1 MTVSS
6 DISVLA
12 EFVEHNPAYYSRVFQ
27 HLGQRRQFFSL
38 NIAALL
44 AGPLWAAARRVWG
57 LFWFGLL
64 GELLAIILAGR
75 ALVTREMDPG
85 AIGADWPAFLAALGF
100 FSAIRLVLSLTA
112 NAAYLRRY
120 ERWRIDNSIGAGFGG
135 RPLLAG
141 LGLLLAI
148 YPLSIYRFWNSEVP
162 PELAAFPAAKGFAR
176 ATANGISAL
185 FDWMTIRFEAFFD
198 AVTAVIRLVLNHIDF
213 VFVTTPWP
221 VTGFVILLIAWRL
234 AGWRVGLFT
243 LASLAYLGLFGF
255 WEKSMSTLALVV
267 TSVAIIL
274 VFAMP
279 LGIWCAKSRRV
290 EAILY
295 PVLDAM
301 QTLPTFVYLIPAIAF
316 FSIGKTPGVIATVIF
331 AMPPMI
337 KLTALGIRQVPGHIV
352 EAAVAYGGSP
362 AQILFKV
369 ELPLAKPAIMTG
381 LNQTIMMSLSMV
393 VIAALIGAGGL
404 GEDVTRALQFLQKG
418 QGILAGL
425 AIVLCAMVIDRVL
438 QGVHDRNTR
447 HRDRNGNP

>member
-1 MTVSS
+1 M
-6 DISVLA
+6 A
-12 EFVEHNPAYYSRVFQ
+12 Q
-27 HLGQRRQFFSL
+27 QRQIL
-38 NIAALL
+38 NLNLAALL
-44 AGPLWAAARRVWG
+44 AGPLWAAARRLWG

-75 ALVTREMDPG
+75 GWVSSGERRSTLVFGIALFIAVR
-85 AIGADWPAFLAALGF
+85 LA
-100 FSAIRLVLSLTA
+100 VSLLA
-112 NAAYLRRY
+112 NVAYFRRY
-120 ERWRIDNSIGAGFGG
+120 ERWRIDQRIGGGFGG

-141 LGLLLAI
+141 IALLLAI
-148 YPLSIYRFWNSEVP
+148 YPLTLYRFWNAGVRA
-162 PELAAFPAAKGFAR
+162 ELATFPAAKGFAK

-185 FDWMTIRFEAFFD
+185 FDWMTVRFEAFFD
-198 AVTAVIRLVLNHIDF
+198 AVTAVIRLVLNHIDM
-213 VFVTTPWP
+213 VFVMTPWP
-221 VTGFVILLIAWRL
+221 VTGLIILLLAWRL
-234 AGWRVGLFT
+234 AGWRVALFA
-243 LASLAYLGLFGF
+243 LASLAYLGFFGF

-290 EAILY
+290 EAVLY
-295 PVLDAM
+295 PILDAM

-337 KLTALGIRQVPGHIV
+337 KLTALGIKQVPAHIV
-352 EAAVAYGGSP
+352 EAAIAYGGSP

-369 ELPLAKPAIMTG
+369 ELPLARPSIMTG

-404 GEDVTRALQFLQKG
+404 GEDVIRSLQFLQKG
-418 QGILAGL
+418 QGMLAGL

-438 QGVHDRNTR
+438 QGAHGKSASDRS
-447 HRDRNGNP
+447 RDTEI

>member
-6 DISVLA
+6 ETPVLSQ
-12 EFVEHNPAYYSRVFQ
+12 FVERNTAYYSRTFQ
-27 HLGQRRQFFSL
+27 QLVQHRQFFSL
-38 NIAALL
+38 NLGALF
-44 AGPLWAAARRVWG
+44 AGPLWAAARRLWG
-57 LFWFGLL
+57 LFWFGFLA
-64 GELLAIILAGR
+64 ELLAIILAGR
-75 ALVTREMDPG
+75 AWLSPEAEAPTGV
-85 AIGADWPAFLAALGF
+85 DWRAFIAALCLFG
-100 FSAIRLVLSLTA
+100 AVRLIASLLA

-120 ERWRIDNSIGAGFGG
+120 EQWRIDNSIGGGFGG
-135 RPLLAG
+135 RPLLAAVA
-141 LGLLLAI
+141 LLLAI
-148 YPLSIYRFWNSEVP
+148 YPLTIYRFWNP
-162 PELAAFPAAKGFAR
+162 QIPAELAAFPAAKGFAK

-198 AVTAVIRLVLNHIDF
+198 AVTAIIRLVLNHIDLI
-213 VFVTTPWP
+213 FVTTPWP
-221 VTGFVILLIAWRL
+221 VTGLLILLIAWRL
-234 AGWRVGLFT
+234 AGWRVALFT

-255 WEKSMSTLALVV
+255 WEKSMSTLSLVV
-267 TSVAIIL
+267 TSVAIVL

-295 PVLDAM
+295 PVLDVM

-337 KLTALGIRQVPGHIV
+337 KLTALGVRQVPAHIV
-352 EAAVAYGGSP
+352 EAAVAYGGTP

-438 QGVHDRNTR
+438 QGVHLKSARNKR
-447 HRDRNGNP
+447 RDT

>member
-6 DISVLA
+6 DAPRLA
-12 EFVEHNPAYYSRVFQ
+12 EFVEQNAAYYSRTFQ
-27 HLGQRRQFFSL
+27 QLVQHRQFFSL
-38 NIAALL
+38 NLAALL
-44 AGPLWAAARRVWG
+44 AGPLWAAARRLWG
-57 LFWFGLL
+57 LFWFGLF

-75 ALVTREMDPG
+75 ACLSRETESAPTG
-85 AIGADWPAFLAALGF
+85 VDWSAFMAALGLF
-100 FSAIRLVLSLTA
+100 AVVRLIVSLLA

-120 ERWRIDNSIGAGFGG
+120 ERWRIDTSIGGGFGG

-141 LGLLLAI
+141 VALLLAI
-148 YPLSIYRFWNSEVP
+148 YPLTIYRFWNP
-162 PELAAFPAAKGFAR
+162 QIPAELAAFPAAKGFAR

-185 FDWMTIRFEAFFD
+185 FDWMTVEFEAFFD
-198 AVTAVIRLVLNHIDF
+198 AVTAFIRLVLNHIDLI
-213 VFVTTPWP
+213 FVTTPWP
-221 VTGFVILLIAWRL
+221 VTGFLILLIAWRL
-234 AGWRVGLFT
+234 AGWRVALFT

-255 WEKSMSTLALVV
+255 WEKSMSTMALVV
-267 TSVAIIL
+267 TSVALVL

-337 KLTALGIRQVPGHIV
+337 KLTALGIRQVPAHIV

-438 QGVHDRNTR
+438 QGVHLRSARNR
-447 HRDRNGNP
+447 RRDT

>member
-1 MTVSS
+1 MTAST
-6 DISVLA
+6 DTTPLA
-12 EFVEHNPAYYSRVFQ
+12 AFVEHNAGYYSRAFQ
-27 HLGQRRQFFSL
+27 QMAQQRQILSL
-38 NIAALL
+38 NLAALL
-44 AGPLWAAARRVWG
+44 AGPLWAAARRLWG

-75 ALVTREMDPG
+75 GWHSTDDGQSTLIFGIALFV
-85 AIGADWPAFLAALGF
+85 AV
-100 FSAIRLVLSLTA
+100 RLTLSLLA

-120 ERWRIDNSIGAGFGG
+120 ERWRIDQGIGGGFGG
-135 RPLLAG
+135 RPLLGGIA
-141 LGLLLAI
+141 LLLAI
-148 YPLSIYRFWNSEVP
+148 YPLTIYRFWNAEVP
-162 PELAAFPAAKGFAR
+162 IQLAAFPAAKGFAK

-198 AVTAVIRLVLNHIDF
+198 AVTAIIRLVLNHIDM
-213 VFVTTPWP
+213 VFVMTPWP
-221 VTGFVILLIAWRL
+221 VTGLIILLLAWRL
-234 AGWRVGLFT
+234 AGWRIALFA
-243 LASLAYLGLFGF
+243 LASLAYLGFFGF

-290 EAILY
+290 EAVLY
-295 PVLDAM
+295 PILDAM

-337 KLTALGIRQVPGHIV
+337 KLTALGIRQVPAHIV

-369 ELPLAKPAIMTG
+369 ELPLAKPSIMTG

-404 GEDVTRALQFLQKG
+404 GEDVIRSLQFLQKG
-418 QGILAGL
+418 QGMLAGL

-438 QGVHDRNTR
+438 QGAHGKGVDGSRHDT
-447 HRDRNGNP
+447 DA

>member
-1 MTVSS
+1 MTASS
-6 DISVLA
+6 DTPALA
-12 EFVEHNPAYYSRVFQ
+12 EFVELNAAYYSRTFQ
-27 HLGQRRQFFSL
+27 NLVQHRQFFSL
-38 NIAALL
+38 NLAALL
-44 AGPLWAAARRVWG
+44 AGPLWAAARRLWG
-57 LFWFGLL
+57 LFWFGLF

-75 ALVTREMDPG
+75 ALLESEADS
-85 AIGADWPAFLAALGF
+85 ASAGADWSALTAALCLFG
-100 FSAIRLVLSLTA
+100 AVRLIVSVLA

-120 ERWRIDNSIGAGFGG
+120 ERWRIDNSIGGGFGG

-141 LGLLLAI
+141 VCVLLAI
-148 YPLSIYRFWNSEVP
+148 YPLTIYRFLNAEIP
-162 PELAAFPAAKGFAR
+162 AGLAAFPAAKGFAR

-185 FDWMTIRFEAFFD
+185 FDWMTIEFEAFFD
-198 AVTAVIRLVLNHIDF
+198 AVTAVIRLVLNHIDLIF
-213 VFVTTPWP
+213 VVTPWP
-221 VTGFVILLIAWRL
+221 VTGFIILLIAWQL
-234 AGWRVGLFT
+234 AGWRVALFT

-267 TSVAIIL
+267 TAVAIVLI
-274 VFAMP
+274 FAMP

-337 KLTALGIRQVPGHIV
+337 KLTALGIRQVPAHIV

-418 QGILAGL
+418 QGILAGM

-438 QGVHDRNTR
+438 QGVHLKSTRNKR
-447 HRDRNGNP
+447 HDG

>member
-1 MTVSS
+1 
-6 DISVLA
+6 
-12 EFVEHNPAYYSRVFQ
+12 
-27 HLGQRRQFFSL
+27 
-38 NIAALL
+38 
-44 AGPLWAAARRVWG
+44 LWAAARRLWG
-57 LFWFGLL
+57 LFWFGLF

-75 ALVTREMDPG
+75 AWLSRETESASTG
-85 AIGADWPAFLAALGF
+85 VDWSAFMAALGLF
-100 FSAIRLVLSLTA
+100 AFVRLIVSLLA

-120 ERWRIDNSIGAGFGG
+120 ERWRIDTSIGGGFGG

-141 LGLLLAI
+141 VALLLAI
-148 YPLSIYRFWNSEVP
+148 YPLTIYRFWNP
-162 PELAAFPAAKGFAR
+162 QIPAELAAFPAAKGFAR

-185 FDWMTIRFEAFFD
+185 FDWMTVEFEAFFD
-198 AVTAVIRLVLNHIDF
+198 AVTAFIRLVLNHIDLI
-213 VFVTTPWP
+213 FVTTPWP
-221 VTGFVILLIAWRL
+221 VTGFLILLIAWRL
-234 AGWRVGLFT
+234 AGWRVALFT

-255 WEKSMSTLALVV
+255 WEKSMSTMALVV
-267 TSVAIIL
+267 TSVALVL

-337 KLTALGIRQVPGHIV
+337 KLTALGIRQVPAHIV

-438 QGVHDRNTR
+438 QGVHLRSARNR
-447 HRDRNGNP
+447 RRDT

>member
-1 MTVSS
+1 MTISS
-6 DISVLA
+6 DTSALA
-12 EFVEHNPAYYSRVFQ
+12 EFVEHNPAYYSRAFQ
-27 HLGQRRQFFSL
+27 HLGQRRQFISL
-38 NIAALL
+38 NIAALI
-44 AGPLWAAARRVWG
+44 AGPLWAASRRLWG

-75 ALVTREMDPG
+75 ALLPRESDSV
-85 AIGADWPAFLAALGF
+85 AEGADWPSFLAACGF
-100 FSAIRLVLSLTA
+100 FGAVRLIVSLTA

-120 ERWRIDNSIGAGFGG
+120 ERWRIDNSIGGGFGG

-148 YPLSIYRFWNSEVP
+148 YPLTIYRFWNPQVP
-162 PELAAFPAAKGFAR
+162 AELAAFPAAKGFAR

-185 FDWMTIRFEAFFD
+185 FDWMTVRFEAFFD

-213 VFVTTPWP
+213 IFVTTPWP
-221 VTGFVILLIAWRL
+221 VTGFIVLLIAWRL
-234 AGWRVGLFT
+234 AGWRVALFT

-267 TSVAIIL
+267 TSVAIVL
-274 VFAMP
+274 LFAMP
-279 LGIWCAKSRRV
+279 LGIWCAKSERL

-295 PVLDAM
+295 PILDAM

-337 KLTALGIRQVPGHIV
+337 KLTALGIRQVPAHIV
-352 EAAVAYGGSP
+352 EAAVAYGGTP
-362 AQILFKV
+362 TQILFKV

-438 QGVHDRNTR
+438 QGMHGRNA
-447 HRDRNGNP
+447 RNGRRDSNS

>member
-6 DISVLA
+6 DVPTLA
-12 EFVEHNPAYYSRVFQ
+12 SFVEQNAAYYSRTFQ
-27 HLGQRRQFFSL
+27 QLVQHRRFFSL
-38 NIAALL
+38 NLAALL
-44 AGPLWAAARRVWG
+44 AGPLWAAARRLWG
-57 LFWFGLL
+57 LFWFGLF

-75 ALVTREMDPG
+75 ALLSREAESASAG
-85 AIGADWPAFLAALGF
+85 VDWSALLTALCLFAAV
-100 FSAIRLVLSLTA
+100 RLIVSLLA

-120 ERWRIDNSIGAGFGG
+120 ERWRVDNSIGGGFGG

-141 LGLLLAI
+141 VSLLLAI
-148 YPLSIYRFWNSEVP
+148 YPLTLYRFWSVQIP
-162 PELAAFPAAKGFAR
+162 AELAAFPAAKGFAKG
-176 ATANGISAL
+176 TANGISAL
-185 FDWMTIRFEAFFD
+185 FDWMTIEFEAFFD
-198 AVTAVIRLVLNHIDF
+198 AVTAFIRVVLNHIDLI
-213 VFVTTPWP
+213 FVTTPWP
-221 VTGFVILLIAWRL
+221 VTGFLVLLIAWRL
-234 AGWRVGLFT
+234 AGWRVALFT

-267 TSVAIIL
+267 TSVAIVL

-337 KLTALGIRQVPGHIV
+337 KLTALGIRQVPAHIV

-438 QGVHDRNTR
+438 QGAHLRSARNKRHDT
-447 HRDRNGNP
+447 